1 LSERGKVRED
11 DAVSERPTL
20 FDALV
25 DLAVYAPVGLAL
37 TAAEE
42 LPDLIAKG
50 RSRIEPQLGTA
61 RLVGQFAVAEGRRR
75 VIRFS
80 GLGGVGVRPRP
91 TDRATGAEEDGH
103 TPPDAS
109 PASTSGGTPE
119 SSEATGSSE
128 TTGSSGTTGES
139 GGGTK
144 EAASTARARKRTAA
158 SSATGSTVEVP
169 EVESLAIPGYDSLSA
184 SQVVQRL
191 AGLSPSELSA
201 VGRYEA
207 ATRGRRTIL
216 ARVSQLQGD

>member
-1 LSERGKVRED
+1 MRED

-20 FDALV
+20 LDALV

-42 LPDLIAKG
+42 LPELIAKG

-61 RLVGQFAVAEGRRR
+61 RLVGQFVVAEGRRR
-75 VIRFS
+75 VIRYG
-80 GLGGVGVRPRP
+80 GLGGVAARPRP
-91 TDRATGAEEDGH
+91 ADRAASGEPNGQPTGDGSQDGTGSTAEDSG
-103 TPPDAS
+103 S
-109 PASTSGGTPE
+109 PASPQASARG
-119 SSEATGSSE
+119 ATGSKKAAGRS
-128 TTGSSGTTGES
+128 
-139 GGGTK
+139 
-144 EAASTARARKRTAA
+144 AASGSPVTAQAGATDDVPNAA
-158 SSATGSTVEVP
+158 
-169 EVESLAIPGYDSLSA
+169 SLAIPGYDSLSA

-191 AGLSPSELSA
+191 AGLSPSELAA